1 MAVSTRQSVGVPSYD
16 RMIWPTVLA
25 LRALGGS
32 GTIREIDQQVIALEG
47 LTEEQQLVPHGD
59 GRLTEVSY
67 RLLWSR
73 TYLKAVGAIENSSRG
88 VWTLTDYG
96 RSLTKSEAEV
106 IPRQV
111 RAQNAARPSRQKSKQ
126 PSPTAVDT
134 PPEDLTAVEALSS
147 TDLATWRAWLL
158 EALRD
163 MPPAGFERL
172 AQRLLREAGFVR
184 VEVTGRIGDGGIDG
198 IGVLQMQLLSFQVF
212 FQCKRYRGSVGAAAV
227 RDFRGAMV
235 GRTDKGILITT
246 GYFTEDAR
254 REATRDGAPALDL
267 IDGDRLCDLL
277 KTYALG
283 VTTRQVDEVTVNP
296 TWFQSL

>member
-1 MAVSTRQSVGVPSYD
+1 MALNAVRSISVPTYD
-16 RMIWPTVLA
+16 KLLWPTIAA
-25 LRALGGS
+25 LRDLGGS
-32 GTIREIDQQVIALEG
+32 GTNREIDQRVIAIEG
-47 LTEEQQLVPHGD
+47 LSEDQQLVPHGD

-67 RLLWSR
+67 RLMWSR
-73 TYLKAVGAIENSSRG
+73 TYLKSAGALQNSSRG
-88 VWTLTDYG
+88 VWALTEVG
-96 RSLTKSEAEV
+96 RSLTESDVLA
-106 IPRQV
+106 IPQQV
-111 RAQNAARPSRQKSKQ
+111 RAQYAGRPARRKR
-126 PSPTAVDT
+126 TDVV
-134 PPEDLTAVEALSS
+134 PPEPEAVPAPDSIIASLSS
-147 TDLATWRAWLL
+147 TEFGEWRDWLL

-163 MPPAGFERL
+163 MPPPAFERL

-184 VEVTGRIGDGGIDG
+184 VEVTGRSGDGGIDG

-246 GYFTEDAR
+246 GYFTEDAK

-283 VTTRQVDEVTVNP
+283 VSTRQVDEVTIDP
-296 TWFQSL
+296 KWFRSL